1 MANRYVE
8 GSQVTV
14 TGTFTVDGTLTDP
27 TTLNVLYRSPN
38 GVTTTIAGTA
48 AAVTNPSTGVYKT
61 DIAANVPGAWTY
73 QFNSAGTVVA
83 LTENFFIIDPKVLS

>member
-1 MANRYVE
+1 MAERYVE

-14 TGTFTVDGTLTDP
+14 TGTFTVDGVVTDP
-27 TTLNVLYRSPN
+27 TTVNVLHRSPN

-61 DIAANVPGAWTY
+61 DIFANVNGTWTY
-73 QFNSAGTVVA
+73 QFNGAGTVVA
-83 LTENFFIIDPKVLS
+83 LAENFFIVDPKVLS